1 MSNFR
6 NLIETILIEYDRDDP
21 TDNFWAAAK
30 DTKRELKKN
39 TLYTK
44 TINPV
49 KDTDP
54 VYVKL
59 IVRDEN
65 SNLVNE
71 LWLTKNNPLHKTYD
85 KNKATTFPSIK
96 AEEWVKRH
104 PKEIKT
110 DPSGKKYELHYEIE
124 KA

>member
-21 TDNFWAAAK
+21 TDNFWTAAK

-65 SNLVNE
+65 REKCIRKMLVALDE
-71 LWLTKNNPLHKTYD
+71 FVVD
-85 KNKATTFPSIK
+85 G
-96 AEEWVKRH
+96 
-104 PKEIKT
+104 IKT
-110 DPSGKKYELHYEIE
+110 NIDLHRKILNNSIFRNGLVYTKFLEE
-124 KA
+124 HNVFEEE